1 MTKILL
7 TGSNGLLGQ
16 KIVNLL
22 SEKPDIALIITSKG
36 ENRISET
43 PKNATFESLDITNEL
58 GVKRIFGKY
67 QPQAVIHTAALT
79 NVDECEL
86 NPEACYL
93 QNVVATEN
101 IAEACKAQNS
111 FLVHLSTDFIFDGKT
126 GMYDENAVPN
136 PISIYGESKLK
147 AEQIIVQTLDNYA
160 IARTVLVYGITP
172 KMSRTNIILWV
183 KKSLEEGKNIK
194 VVDDQWRTPTLAED
208 LAMGCYLLAEKQI
221 TGIFNISGKELL
233 TPYEMA
239 IKTADFFSLDKTLI
253 EKADA
258 SSFTQPAQRPPRTG
272 FNIEKAEKILG
283 YQPHSFHQGLEL
295 LAKQIKDNL

>member
-22 SEKPDIALIITSKG
+22 SEKSDTALIITSKG

-58 GVKRIFGKY
+58 EVTRIFGKY

-101 IAEACKAQNS
+101 IAKACKAQNS

-147 AEQIIVQTLDNYA
+147 AEQIILQTLDNYA

-239 IKTADFFSLDKTLI
+239 IKTADFFGLDKTLI

-295 LAKQIKDNL
+295 LAKQIKEN